1 MDIVGKLQHRL
12 HVLRVSLRVLIKT
25 MARVVVTLAIMP
37 ESPNIDLSLLEEK
50 SRELIVGFAGQGDS
64 KTEIVPVAFGL
75 QRLNILFVMDEV
87 KGSTE
92 ALEKQIAALPG
103 VNSVEVTD
111 VRRTIG

>member
-1 MDIVGKLQHRL
+1 
-12 HVLRVSLRVLIKT
+12 

-37 ESPNIDLSLLEEK
+37 ESPEVDLSALEKK
-50 SRELIVGFAGQGDS
+50 SRELIVAFAGLHDS

-75 QRLNILFVMDEV
+75 KRLNLIFVMDEA

-92 ALEKQIAALPG
+92 ALEKQIAALPD
-103 VNSVEVTD
+103 VSSVEVTD